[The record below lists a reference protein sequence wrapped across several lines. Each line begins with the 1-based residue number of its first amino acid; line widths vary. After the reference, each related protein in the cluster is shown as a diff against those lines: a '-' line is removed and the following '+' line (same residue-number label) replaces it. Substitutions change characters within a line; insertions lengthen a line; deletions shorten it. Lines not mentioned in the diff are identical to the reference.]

1 LAPRP
6 YPIGHSSTRGTA
18 KLKVK
23 TLSLRDIAE
32 KTKPKSKRKGRKL
45 SSNESKRIR
54 LHGYRAER
62 DLVKKLRVK
71 GYKAVRVPV
80 SAPSSEPL
88 PDVFAT
94 KDGCILAFEVKST
107 SSDRIYFK
115 QEQVRK
121 IVDFLSMFEVYDK
134 KKVILAGK
142 FPYKWVFKVADKI
155 DNYIIRDNDES
166 SKLVNS

>member
-115 QEQVRK
+115 QEQVKK

-134 KKVILAGK
+134 KKVVLAGK